1 MLKRFKY
8 CLIFLLI
15 ISSSHQLNYATEYI
29 RDENPAPDS
38 VEELHDPINENFRV
52 KPRRGIIFPYL
63 KERIKDLP
71 PFFSD
76 SHLELNVRSF
86 YFDRSI
92 TDDVENVA
100 WALGGSITYE
110 SGLIQ
115 DIFSIGTELF
125 TSQKLYGP
133 EDKDGTL
140 LLKPGQQSFT
150 VLGRAYAKL
159 NYQDMISLSL
169 YRQYYNLPYVNKQ
182 FSRMV
187 PNTFEGYSVS
197 GDIGLIKY
205 IAGYISKMKK
215 RNSDEFINM
224 SNAAGVDE
232 VDNGLFMLGI
242 VFDLHEKF
250 SFGAINYLV
259 EDVIN
264 IFYSEAHFTH
274 ISKRGVGIKLSAQF
288 TDQSSI
294 GDDLLTGSDF
304 STQVFSSRL
313 ALSYEHTVL
322 GFAFSTTSND
332 RRIISPYGGYPGYIS
347 LMVNDFNR
355 AGEEAFLIGLSYN
368 FGKIGLDWL
377 SFFTYYA
384 YGYDAIAP
392 EAKESLPDRK
402 EFNITVDLRPNITE
416 NRDLWLRVRY
426 ANVDID
432 GQGDSVNDFRII
444 LTYYFT
450 AL

>member
-1 MLKRFKY
+1 MSRRFKY
-8 CLIFLLI
+8 CLIILLI
-15 ISSSHQLNYATEYI
+15 ISSSHQLTHAAEYI

-38 VEELHDPINENFRV
+38 VEEVPDPINENFRV
-52 KPRRGIIFPYL
+52 KPRRGAISPYL
-63 KERIKDLP
+63 KDKIKDLP

-76 SHLELNVRSF
+76 SHVVLNARSF

-92 TDDVENVA
+92 TGDVENVA
-100 WALGGSITYE
+100 WALGGSLSYE
-110 SGLIQ
+110 SGLIK

-140 LLKPGQQSFT
+140 LLKPGQEGFT

-159 NYQDMISLSL
+159 NYQDIISASF

-205 IAGYISKMKK
+205 IAGYISKMKE
-215 RNSDEFINM
+215 RNSDEFISM

-242 VFDLHEKF
+242 LFEPHEKF
-250 SFGAINYLV
+250 SVGAINYLV

-264 IFYSEAHFTH
+264 IFYSETNFTH
-274 ISKRGVGIKLSAQF
+274 ISKRGVGMKLSAQF

-313 ALSYEHTVL
+313 VLSYEHTVL

-355 AGEEAFLIGLSYN
+355 AGEEAFLLGLSYN

-377 SFFTYYA
+377 SFVTLYA
-384 YGYDAIAP
+384 YGYDAIDPAI
-392 EAKESLPDRK
+392 KEDRPDRK
-402 EFNITVDLRPNITE
+402 EFNITVDFRPKISE

-432 GQGDSVNDFRII
+432 GQDDSVNDFRII
-444 LTYYFT
+444 LNYYFT

>member
-1 MLKRFKY
+1 MSRRFKY
-8 CLIFLLI
+8 CLIILLI
-15 ISSSHQLNYATEYI
+15 ISSSHQLTHAAEYI

-38 VEELHDPINENFRV
+38 VEEVPDPINENFRV
-52 KPRRGIIFPYL
+52 KPRRGAISPYL
-63 KERIKDLP
+63 KDKIKDLP

-76 SHLELNVRSF
+76 SHVVLNARSF

-92 TDDVENVA
+92 TGDVENVA
-100 WALGGSITYE
+100 WALGGSLSYE
-110 SGLIQ
+110 SGLIK

-140 LLKPGQQSFT
+140 LLKPGQEGFT

-159 NYQDMISLSL
+159 NYQDIISASF

-197 GDIGLIKY
+197 GDLGLIKY
-205 IAGYISKMKK
+205 IAGYISKMKE
-215 RNSDEFINM
+215 RNSDEFISM

-242 VFDLHEKF
+242 LFEPHV
-250 SFGAINYLV
+250 
-259 EDVIN
+259 
-264 IFYSEAHFTH
+264 
-274 ISKRGVGIKLSAQF
+274 SAQF

-313 ALSYEHTVL
+313 VLSYEHTVL

-355 AGEEAFLIGLSYN
+355 AGEEAFLLGLSYN

-377 SFFTYYA
+377 SFVTLYA
-384 YGYDAIAP
+384 YGYDAIDPAI
-392 EAKESLPDRK
+392 KEDRPDRK
-402 EFNITVDLRPNITE
+402 EFNITVDFRPKISE

-432 GQGDSVNDFRII
+432 GQDDSVNDFRII
-444 LTYYFT
+444 LNYYFT

>member
-15 ISSSHQLNYATEYI
+15 FSSSHQLTHAAEYI

-38 VEELHDPINENFRV
+38 VEEVPDPINENFRV
-52 KPRRGIIFPYL
+52 KPRRGAISPYL
-63 KERIKDLP
+63 KDKIKDLP

-76 SHLELNVRSF
+76 SHVVLNLRSF

-92 TDDVENVA
+92 RDDVENVA
-100 WALGGSITYE
+100 WVLGGSLSYE

-182 FSRMV
+182 FSRMA

-197 GDIGLIKY
+197 GDLGLIKY
-205 IAGYISKMKK
+205 IAGYVSKIKS
-215 RNSDEFINM
+215 RNADEFISM
-224 SNAAGVDE
+224 SEAAGVSG
-232 VDNGLFMLGI
+232 VDNGLLMGGI
-242 VFDLHEKF
+242 LIDLNEQL
-250 SFGAINYLV
+250 SIGAINYLV

-264 IFYSEAHFTH
+264 IFYSESQFTH
-274 ISKRGVGIKLSAQF
+274 ISENGIGIKLSAQF
-288 TDQSSI
+288 TDQRSI
-294 GDDLLTGSDF
+294 GDDLLTGSSF
-304 STQVFSSRL
+304 STNVFSSQL
-313 ALSYEHTVL
+313 ALSYQYTIL
-322 GFAFSTTSND
+322 RFAFSTTSND

-347 LMVNDFNR
+347 LMEKDFNR

-368 FGKIGLDWL
+368 FGKLGLNWL
-377 SFFTYYA
+377 SFYTNFA
-384 YGYDAIAP
+384 YGYDAIDP
-392 EAKESLPDRK
+392 EAKESLPDQK
-402 EFNITVDLRPNITE
+402 EFNITLDLTPKIFD

-426 ANVDID
+426 ANVEVEGENESI
-432 GQGDSVNDFRII
+432 NDFRVI
-444 LTYYFT
+444 LNYYFT